1 MTAEQYIDDVNQLCH
16 RHRIDLRIIPGCR
29 PEAYPIPRIVHALP
43 IVTGKEYC
51 ETLHEIGHVVLR
63 HAYEHNPAL
72 PREYK
77 EIMAWRWAFNHSAEW
92 TQEMSDFKAW
102 ALKCWGITDP
112 SRARATQI
120 LFDTMLP
127 RV

>member
-1 MTAEQYIDDVNQLCH
+1 MTAEQYTDDVNRLCH

-51 ETLHEIGHVVLR
+51 ETLHEIGHVVLNHR
-63 HAYEHNPAL
+63 PEQ

-77 EIMAWRWAFNHSAEW
+77 EILAWRWAFQHSAEW
-92 TQEMSDFKAW
+92 TWEMMDFKAW
-102 ALKCWGITDP
+102 ALKCWGITNP
-112 SRARATQI
+112 SRARAEKI
-120 LFDTMLP
+120 LLDEFSA